1 MRPKMSARDAQA
13 WAEALRY
20 EALRQK
26 RAAGEPRAPMR
37 ARPGQEAAFWKAE
50 ADLAALDLILKLL
63 EREARLERLLAGGRR
78 IARARRFAADYL
90 ATLLASMAAV
100 GLGFLAAAGFWIA
113 AAGPPAGPAGRGS
126 AGRDRMEE
134 PEVNPRTTTQEGGQR

>member
-1 MRPKMSARDAQA
+1 MSARGAQA

-26 RAAGEPRAPMR
+26 RAAGEPRAPMW

-63 EREARLERLLAGGRR
+63 EREARLERLLAGGRW

-90 ATLLASMAAV
+90 ATLLASMAA
-100 GLGFLAAAGFWIA
+100 AGFWIA
-113 AAGPPAGPAGRGS
+113 ADRVGPPGLLLALLAVGALAVTAWRN
-126 AGRDRMEE
+126 RK
-134 PEVNPRTTTQEGGQR
+134 

>member
-1 MRPKMSARDAQA
+1 MRPKMSTRDAQA

-20 EALRQK
+20 EALRKK

-78 IARARRFAADYL
+78 LARA
-90 ATLLASMAAV
+90 
-100 GLGFLAAAGFWIA
+100 LGFLAAAGFWIA
-113 AAGPPAGPAGRGS
+113 ADRVGPPGLLLALLAVGALAVTAWRN
-126 AGRDRMEE
+126 RK
-134 PEVNPRTTTQEGGQR
+134 

>member
-1 MRPKMSARDAQA
+1 MRPKMSTRDAQA

-20 EALRQK
+20 EALP
-26 RAAGEPRAPMR
+26 AEAGGGRTPRPMR

-78 IARARRFAADYL
+78 LARARRFAADYL

-113 AAGPPAGPAGRGS
+113 ADRVGPPGLLLALLAVGALAVTAWRN
-126 AGRDRMEE
+126 RK
-134 PEVNPRTTTQEGGQR
+134 